1 MYPAQ
6 RPVEGPAAQEQS
18 PPPLLSSP
26 RQLLAGILQCRCC
39 GRGGRRGIGQ
49 RRAQRVARVQR
60 SPAECATALMPV
72 APQPLNACCCCAR
85 QAGASWGSAALWLL
99 LGCLLTAAC
108 WAAGAVALRTHR
120 RRHSAVQVW
129 SSVLL
134 SCSALLSLSPRPAEC
149 SAVSQSCRRCSANN
163 VPLSCQLHVHPHVM
177 ARTASHGS
185 LQGDLPLR
193 PSAAVQTRSTRP
205 LRLEGFCPPPPLCAG
220 GGGGQLGRTGAA
232 GSAAGQPACLGE
244 PAGLRAALAPL
255 VSIPKGPAALLCC
268 TCCLGQEGLRADV
281 TWPPSR
287 L

>member
-205 LRLEGFCPPPPLCAG
+205 LRLEGFCPPPPCVQAAAEASWDEPALQALLQDNLPAWVSRPACAQRLRPWSPFQRDPPLCCAARAAWDRRAC
-220 GGGGQLGRTGAA
+220 GRT
-232 GSAAGQPACLGE
+232 
-244 PAGLRAALAPL
+244 
-255 VSIPKGPAALLCC
+255 
-268 TCCLGQEGLRADV
+268 
-281 TWPPSR
+281 
-287 L
+287 